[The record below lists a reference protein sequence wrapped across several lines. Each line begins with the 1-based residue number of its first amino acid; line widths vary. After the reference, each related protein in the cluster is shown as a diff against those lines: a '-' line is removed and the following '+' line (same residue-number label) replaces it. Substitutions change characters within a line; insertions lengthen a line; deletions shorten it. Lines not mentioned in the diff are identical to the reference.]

1 MRPYELKTRPVGDC
15 ERTRRAPMYTIA
27 EACQALNV
35 PENMHRYVGGKAHSA
50 LTPNYLPRSK
60 LPRYP
65 LAQLKALLI
74 KEGILK

>member
-1 MRPYELKTRPVGDC
+1 MRKYDLKARPVGDC

-27 EACQALNV
+27 EACRALNV
-35 PENMHRYVGGKAHSA
+35 PENMHRYVGAKAHST
-50 LTPNYLPRSK
+50 LVPNYLKGSK

-65 LAQLKALLI
+65 LAQLKDLMT